1 MPLNAY
7 GVLATF
13 LASAGVIGS
22 AVTWLVGPRR
32 PAAAVLPV
40 GASIVAL
47 DVVGHQVKGIGIGPS
62 VNLFGFE
69 VRLLFDLGVA
79 LAVSV
84 AVALLQRAVLGARR
98 SSAD

>member
-22 AVTWLVGPRR
+22 IVTWLVGPRR
-32 PAAAVLPV
+32 RAAAVLPV

-47 DVVGHQVKGIGIGPS
+47 DVVGHQMKGIGVGPT

-69 VRLLFDLGVA
+69 VRLLFDLSVA
-79 LAVSV
+79 LVVSV
-84 AVALLQRAVLGARR
+84 AVALVQRAVLDARR
-98 SSAD
+98 PSTP